1 MADINLDNYEEVPS
15 KTAGTGE
22 FIGQQAIQGSTSAVG
37 SPVGTGAGMGFATAS
52 TGYAPLLQML
62 TGDKAFQQPEIT
74 PQAVQ
79 EATSKVRTALGVK
92 EGMKAPGYLSGV
104 VGAGVKA
111 ATDPYSYLIPNAG
124 PLKSMI
130 ANFLYGAYA
139 EEGANIGEKVAGNE
153 SGRAVGALAA
163 TVLNPSVFL
172 ESALNNIGSS
182 RLITPQ
188 KMKELADTFGDQKAA
203 AMIASAYAAD
213 PKLKEKLLRAAQLT
227 ETTGVN
233 IPLLQAADNNVLTQ
247 TARSLGAR
255 DLSFQSAYAQ
265 LEQDA
270 AAQLLKRQGGLFGSL
285 SEAKM
290 FGALG
295 APTKVAPKVEQRI
308 KTVDQQMSDL
318 AGAFERSEY
327 QNIGDKLRNLVLA
340 KESKVR
346 NEIGKKYDSVIN
358 AAESQGYKV
367 SSEETGNLVSFVN
380 QAENADIFKQFPS
393 LNGLI
398 KKNFRPQTTEAGS
411 LLNPETGMPYIASGQ
426 EFPTASMKD
435 LDSLKREINKTI
447 RNLPESKS
455 DLLPYLNDLK
465 SQVSKVVENMPG
477 ELGTAYKAVDKE
489 YMARVGIP
497 YGAKTVRDIK
507 YKDFVESSIPA
518 LTKNKTALSDYL
530 ASVDRDDAI
539 GVVKDAFFA
548 DATRYGVVKDGVL
561 NPKKLEAYITANKD
575 ALTLVPEIRD
585 ALKSASK
592 EGFEFQQTLGKLDEM
607 KAVQDTQASAQIFN
621 KLNKSGLDGVA
632 ADFIT
637 SPQFR
642 NTFMSPGGAGRND
655 AAIKTLRAKMTDM
668 AFNSPN
674 PIEYIAS
681 NKEAYDRAFGNTY
694 TNSLVDL
701 AEVATKLQDK
711 FFVNTPLKTIQRT
724 GFEEATGS
732 SPASALSVIRDR
744 IAGPVHQAA
753 ILLSKFYVNQVDQG
767 TKQSLGRFLSDP
779 QAVLKINQALKRA
792 DAFNTQGVSD
802 KTVKL
807 IEDTFTGILPIMVRR
822 GVVAA
827 GIATS
832 PSTQQGPQQEQPPLN
847 LDNYEEVQ

>member
-15 KTAGTGE
+15 TKVGAGE
-22 FIGQQAIQGSTSAVG
+22 YIGQQAIQGSTSALG
-37 SPVGTGAGMGFATAS
+37 SAVGTGAGMGFAGAA
-52 TGYAPLLQML
+52 GGFAPLLQYF

-79 EATSKVRTALGVK
+79 EATAKVRSALGVK
-92 EGMKAPGYLSGV
+92 EEMKAPGYISGA

-124 PLKSMI
+124 PLKSI
-130 ANFLYGAYA
+130 ITNFLYGVYA
-139 EEGANIGEKVAGNE
+139 EEGANIGEKVTGGE
-153 SGRAVGALAA
+153 GGRAVGALAA
-163 TVLNPSVFL
+163 TVLNPSVFM
-172 ESALNNIGSS
+172 ESALNNIASS
-182 RLITPQ
+182 KLITPQ
-188 KMKELADTFGDQKAA
+188 KMQQLAATFGDQKAA

-213 PKLKEKLLRAAQLT
+213 PALKAKLLRAAELA
-227 ETTGVN
+227 ESTGVS

-255 DLSFQSAYAQ
+255 DLSFQASYAQ

-270 AAQLLKRQGGLFGSL
+270 AAQLLKRQGGLFGSIAE
-285 SEAKM
+285 SKM
-290 FGALG
+290 FNALG

-308 KTVDQQMSDL
+308 KSVDEQMSDL
-318 AGAFERSEY
+318 AGSFERSEY
-327 QNIGDKLRNLVLA
+327 QNIGEKLRNLVQV
-340 KESKVR
+340 KENRVR
-346 NEIGKKYDSVIN
+346 TEVGKKYTSVID

-398 KKNFRPQTTEAGS
+398 KKNFRPQTTEAGALVDPS
-411 LLNPETGMPYIASGQ
+411 TGMPYVAAGQ

-447 RNLPESKS
+447 RNLPEAKS
-455 DLLPYLNDLK
+455 DLMPYLSDLK
-465 SQVSKVVENMPG
+465 SQVGKVIDNMPG
-477 ELGTAYKAVDKE
+477 DLGTAYKAVDKE

-497 YGAKTVRDIK
+497 YGAKTVQDIK

-530 ASVDRDDAI
+530 ASVDRNDAL

-561 NPKKLEAYITANKD
+561 NPKRLDAYLASNKD

-585 ALKSASK
+585 ALKNASK
-592 EGFEFQQTLGKLDEM
+592 DGFEFQQTLGKLDDM

-621 KLNKSGLDGVA
+621 KLNKSGLEGVA
-632 ADFIT
+632 SEFMT

-642 NTFMSPGGAGRND
+642 NTFMSAGGAGRND

-668 AFNSPN
+668 AFSSSN

-681 NKEAYDRAFGNTY
+681 NKDAYDRAFGKTY

-701 AEVATKLQDK
+701 AEVSTKLKDK
-711 FFVNTPLKTIQRT
+711 FFINTPLKTIQRT
-724 GFEEATGS
+724 GFEEATGT

-767 TKQSLGRFLSDP
+767 TKQSLAKFLSDP

-792 DAFNTQGVSD
+792 EAFDTKGISE
-802 KTVKL
+802 KTVKFM
-807 IEDTFTGILPIMVRR
+807 EDTLSGVLPIMVRR
-822 GVVAA
+822 GIVGV

-832 PSTQQGPQQEQPPLN
+832 PSQQGPQQTQQPLN
-847 LDNYEEVQ
+847 LENYEEVQQ

>member
-1 MADINLDNYEEVPS
+1 MADINLDNYEEVG
-15 KTAGTGE
+15 TQTGTGE
-22 FIGQQAIQGSTSAVG
+22 YLGQQAIQGITSPIG
-37 SPVGTGAGMGFATAS
+37 SPIGTGAGMGFAGAA
-52 TGYAPLLQML
+52 GGFAPLLQKL

-79 EATSKVRTALGVK
+79 EATSKVRAAMGVK
-92 EGMKAPGYLSGV
+92 EDMKAPGYLSGV

-124 PLKSMI
+124 PLKSAI
-130 ANFLYGAYA
+130 TNFLYGAYA
-139 EEGANIGEKVAGNE
+139 EEGANIGEKVTGGE
-153 SGRAVGALAA
+153 GGRAAGALAA
-163 TVLNPSVFL
+163 TVLNPSVFM

-182 RLITPQ
+182 RLVTPQ
-188 KMKELADTFGDQKAA
+188 KMKELAATFGDQKAA

-213 PKLKEKLLRAAQLT
+213 PALKEKLLRAAQLAD
-227 ETTGVN
+227 TTGVN

-255 DLSFQSAYAQ
+255 DLSFQAAYAQ

-270 AAQLLKRQGGLFGSL
+270 AAQLLKRQGGMFGSI

-308 KTVDQQMSDL
+308 KSVNEQMADL
-318 AGAFERSEY
+318 AGSFERSEY
-327 QNIGDKLRNLVLA
+327 QDIGDKLRNLVLA

-346 NEIGKKYDSVIN
+346 SELGKKYDSVIN

-367 SSEETGNLVSFVN
+367 SSEETGNLVNFVN
-380 QAENADIFKQFPS
+380 QSENADIFKQFPS

-398 KKNFRPQTTEAGS
+398 KKNFRPTTTEAGS
-411 LLNPETGMPYIASGQ
+411 LVNPETGMPYIAAGQ

-447 RNLPESKS
+447 RNLPEAKS

-465 SQVSKVVENMPG
+465 AQVGKVVENMPG

-497 YGAKTVRDIK
+497 YGAKTVNDIK

-530 ASVDRDDAI
+530 TSVNRNDAL

-548 DATRYGVVKDGVL
+548 DATRYGVVKDGIL
-561 NPKKLEAYITANKD
+561 NPKKLDAYLTANKD

-585 ALKSASK
+585 ALKNASK
-592 EGFEFQQTLGKLDEM
+592 EGFEFQQTLGKLDDM
-607 KAVQDTQASAQIFN
+607 KAVQNTQASAQLFS

-632 ADFIT
+632 SEFIT

-642 NTFMSPGGAGRND
+642 DTFMAPGGAGRND
-655 AAIKTLRAKMTDM
+655 AAIQTLRAKLTDM
-668 AFNSPN
+668 AFNSEN
-674 PIEYIAS
+674 PIEYIAK
-681 NKEAYDRAFGNTY
+681 NKDAYDRAFGKTY
-694 TNSLVDL
+694 TGSLVDM

-724 GFEEATGS
+724 GLEEATGT
-732 SPASALSVIRDR
+732 SPASALSVLRDR
-744 IAGPVHQAA
+744 IASPVHKAA
-753 ILLSKFYVNQVDQG
+753 IVLSKFYVNQVDQG
-767 TKQSLGRFLSDP
+767 TKESLARFLTDP
-779 QAVLKINQALKRA
+779 QAVLKVNQALKRA
-792 DAFNTQGVSD
+792 EAFDTKGISD
-802 KTVKL
+802 KAVKA
-807 IEDTFTGILPIMVRR
+807 IEDTFTGVLPIMVRR
-822 GVVAA
+822 GIVASE
-827 GIATS
+827 IANE
-832 PSTQQGPQQEQPPLN
+832 PTQQPQKQQQVMDLS
-847 LDNYEEVQ
+847 NYEEVK

>member
-1 MADINLDNYEEVPS
+1 MADINLDNYEEVS
-15 KTAGTGE
+15 SQAGTGE
-22 FIGQQAIQGSTSAVG
+22 YLGQQAIQGMTSSIG
-37 SPVGTGAGMGFATAS
+37 SPFGTGAGMGFAGAAGGFT
-52 TGYAPLLQML
+52 PLLQKL
-62 TGDKAFQQPEIT
+62 TGDPAFQQPEIT

-79 EATSKVRTALGVK
+79 EATSKVRAALGVK

-124 PLKSMI
+124 PLKSAI
-130 ANFLYGAYA
+130 TNFLYGAYA
-139 EEGANIGEKVAGNE
+139 EEGANIGEKVTGGE
-153 SGRAVGALAA
+153 GGRAVGALAA
-163 TVLNPSVFL
+163 TVLNPSVFM

-182 RLITPQ
+182 KLITPQ
-188 KMKELADTFGDQKAA
+188 KMQELASTFGDQKAA

-213 PKLKEKLLRAAQLT
+213 PALKEKLLRAAQLA

-233 IPLLQAADNNVLTQ
+233 IPLLQAAENNVLTQ

-255 DLSFQSAYAQ
+255 DLSFQAAYAQ

-270 AAQLLKRQGGLFGSL
+270 AAQLLKRQGGMFGSI

-308 KTVDQQMSDL
+308 KSVNEQMSDL

-340 KESKVR
+340 KEGKVR
-346 NEIGKKYDSVIN
+346 AELGKKYDSVIN

-411 LLNPETGMPYIASGQ
+411 LLNPETGMPYIAAGQ

-447 RNLPESKS
+447 RNLPEAKS

-465 SQVSKVVENMPG
+465 SQVGKVVENMPG

-497 YGAKTVRDIK
+497 YGAKTVNDIK

-530 ASVDRDDAI
+530 ASVDRNDAI

-561 NPKKLEAYITANKD
+561 NPKKLDAYLTANKD

-585 ALKSASK
+585 ALKNASK
-592 EGFEFQQTLGKLDEM
+592 EGFEFQQTLGKLDDM
-607 KAVQDTQASAQIFN
+607 KAVQDTQASAQLFN

-632 ADFIT
+632 SEFIT

-642 NTFMSPGGAGRND
+642 NTFMAPGGAGRND
-655 AAIKTLRAKMTDM
+655 AAIKTLRAKLTDM
-668 AFNSPN
+668 AFNSEN
-674 PIEYIAS
+674 PIEYIAK
-681 NKEAYDRAFGNTY
+681 NKDAYDRAFGKTY
-694 TNSLVDL
+694 TGSLVEM

-724 GFEEATGS
+724 GLEEATGT
-732 SPASALSVIRDR
+732 SPASAISVLRDR
-744 IAGPVHQAA
+744 IASPVHKAA
-753 ILLSKFYVNQVDQG
+753 IFLSKFYVNQVDQG
-767 TKQSLGRFLSDP
+767 TKESLARFLTDP
-779 QAVLKINQALKRA
+779 QAVLKVNQALKRA
-792 DAFNTQGVSD
+792 EAFDTKGISD
-802 KTVKL
+802 KTVKA

-822 GVVAA
+822 GIVASE
-827 GIATS
+827 IAS
-832 PSTQQGPQQEQPPLN
+832 EPSQQPKKPQMIDLS
-847 LDNYEEVQ
+847 NYEEVQ

>member
-1 MADINLDNYEEVPS
+1 MADINLDNYEEVS
-15 KTAGTGE
+15 SQGGTGE
-22 FIGQQAIQGSTSAVG
+22 YLGQQALQGITSPIG
-37 SPVGTGAGMGFATAS
+37 SPIGTGAGMGFAGAAGGFT
-52 TGYAPLLQML
+52 PLLQRL
-62 TGDKAFQQPEIT
+62 TGDKSFQQPEIT

-79 EATSKVRTALGVK
+79 EATDKVRAALGVK
-92 EGMKAPGYLSGV
+92 EGVKAPGYLSGV

-124 PLKSMI
+124 PLKSAI
-130 ANFLYGAYA
+130 TNFLYGAYA
-139 EEGANIGEKVAGNE
+139 EEGANIGEKVSGGE
-153 SGRAVGALAA
+153 GGRAVGALAA
-163 TVLNPSVFL
+163 TVLNPSVFM

-182 RLITPQ
+182 KFITPQ
-188 KMKELADTFGDQKAA
+188 KMQELANTFGDQKAA

-213 PKLKEKLLRAAQLT
+213 PKLKEKLLRSAELMQS
-227 ETTGVN
+227 TGVS
-233 IPLLQAADNNVLTQ
+233 IPLLQAADNNVLSQ

-255 DLSFQSAYAQ
+255 DLSFQAAYAQ

-308 KTVDQQMSDL
+308 KSVNEQMADL
-318 AGAFERSEY
+318 AGSFERSEY
-327 QNIGDKLRNLVLA
+327 QDIGDKLRNLVLA

-346 NEIGKKYDSVIN
+346 AEVGKKYDDVIN

-367 SSEETGNLVSFVN
+367 SSQETGNLVNFVN

-411 LLNPETGMPYIASGQ
+411 LINPETGMPYVAAGQ

-447 RNLPESKS
+447 RNLPEAKS
-455 DLLPYLNDLK
+455 DLMPYLNDLK
-465 SQVSKVVENMPG
+465 AQVGQVIDNMPG

-497 YGAKTVRDIK
+497 YGAKTVNDIK

-518 LTKNKTALSDYL
+518 LTKNKTALTDYL
-530 ASVDRDDAI
+530 ASVDRNDAMS
-539 GVVKDAFFA
+539 VVKDAFFA

-561 NPKKLEAYITANKD
+561 NPKKLDAYLTSNKD

-585 ALKSASK
+585 ALKNASK
-592 EGFEFQQTLGKLDEM
+592 EGWEFQQTLGKLDAM

-621 KLNKSGLDGVA
+621 KLNKSGLEGVA
-632 ADFIT
+632 SEFMT

-642 NTFMSPGGAGRND
+642 ATFMAPGGAGRND
-655 AAIKTLRAKMTDM
+655 AAIQTLRAKMTDM
-668 AFNSPN
+668 AFNSEN
-674 PIEYIAS
+674 PIEYIAK
-681 NKEAYDRAFGNTY
+681 NKDAYDKAFGKTY

-701 AEVATKLQDK
+701 AETATKLQDK

-724 GFEEATGS
+724 GLEEATGT
-732 SPASALSVIRDR
+732 SPASALSVLRDR
-744 IAGPVHQAA
+744 IASPVHKAA
-753 ILLSKFYVNQVDQG
+753 IFLSKFYVNQVDQG
-767 TKQSLGRFLSDP
+767 TKESLAKFLTDP
-779 QAVLKINQALKRA
+779 QAVLKVNQALKRA
-792 DAFNTQGVSD
+792 EAFDTKGISD
-802 KTVKL
+802 KTVKA
-807 IEDTFTGILPIMVRR
+807 IEDTFTGVLPIMVRR
-822 GVVAA
+822 GIVASE
-827 GIATS
+827 IAS
-832 PSTQQGPQQEQPPLN
+832 EPSQQPKQQPQMMDLS
-847 LDNYEEVQ
+847 NYEEVK

>member
-1 MADINLDNYEEVPS
+1 MADINLDNYEEVS
-15 KTAGTGE
+15 SQAGTGE
-22 FIGQQAIQGSTSAVG
+22 YLGQQAIQGITSPIG
-37 SPVGTGAGMGFATAS
+37 SPIGTGAGMGFAGAA
-52 TGYAPLLQML
+52 GGFAPLLQSL

-79 EATSKVRTALGVK
+79 EATAKVRSALGVK

-111 ATDPYSYLIPNAG
+111 TTDPYSYLIPNAG
-124 PLKSMI
+124 PLKSAI
-130 ANFLYGAYA
+130 TNFLYGAYA
-139 EEGANIGEKVAGNE
+139 EEGANIGEKVMGGE
-153 SGRAVGALAA
+153 GGRAVGALAA
-163 TVLNPSVFL
+163 TVLNPSVFM

-182 RLITPQ
+182 KLITPQ
-188 KMKELADTFGDQKAA
+188 KMQELAATFGDQKAA
-203 AMIASAYAAD
+203 AMIASAYASD
-213 PKLKEKLLRAAQLT
+213 PSLKEKLLRAAQLT
-227 ETTGVN
+227 ENTGVS

-255 DLSFQSAYAQ
+255 ELSFQAAYAQ

-270 AAQLLKRQGGLFGSL
+270 AAQLLKRQGGMFGSV

-308 KTVDQQMSDL
+308 KSVTEQMSDL

-346 NEIGKKYDSVIN
+346 AEVGKKYDTVIN

-398 KKNFRPQTTEAGS
+398 KKNFRPQTTEAGA
-411 LLNPETGMPYIASGQ
+411 LVNPETNLPYVAAGQ

-447 RNLPESKS
+447 RNLPEAKS
-455 DLLPYLNDLK
+455 DLLPYLSDLK
-465 SQVSKVVENMPG
+465 AQVGRVIDNMPG

-497 YGAKTVRDIK
+497 YGAKTVNDIK

-530 ASVDRDDAI
+530 ASVDRNDAL

-561 NPKKLEAYITANKD
+561 NSKKLDAYLTANKD

-585 ALKSASK
+585 ALKNASK
-592 EGFEFQQTLGKLDEM
+592 EGFEFQQTLGKLDDM

-632 ADFIT
+632 SEFIT

-642 NTFMSPGGAGRND
+642 NTFMAPGGAGRND

-668 AFNSPN
+668 AFNSDN
-674 PIEYIAS
+674 PIEYIAK
-681 NKEAYDRAFGNTY
+681 NKDAYDRAFGKTY
-694 TNSLVDL
+694 TNSLVDM

-724 GFEEATGS
+724 GLEEATGT
-732 SPASALSVIRDR
+732 SPASALSVVRDR
-744 IAGPVHQAA
+744 IASPVHKAA
-753 ILLSKFYVNQVDQG
+753 IFLSKFYVNQVDQG
-767 TKQSLGRFLSDP
+767 TKESLAKFLTDP
-779 QAVLKINQALKRA
+779 QAVLKVNQALKRA
-792 DAFNTQGVSD
+792 EAFDTKGISD
-802 KTVKL
+802 KTVKA
-807 IEDTFTGILPIMVRR
+807 IEDTLTGVLPIMIRR

-827 GIATS
+827 GIANE
-832 PSTQQGPQQEQPPLN
+832 PSQEPQKQQPVDLS
-847 LDNYEEVQ
+847 NYEEIQ